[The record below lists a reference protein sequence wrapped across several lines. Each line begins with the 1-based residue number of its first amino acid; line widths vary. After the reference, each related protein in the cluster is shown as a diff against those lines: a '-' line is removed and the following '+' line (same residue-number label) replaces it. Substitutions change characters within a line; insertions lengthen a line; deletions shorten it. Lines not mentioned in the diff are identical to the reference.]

1 MKKTSIYAIGA
12 IIGMGLTLSLQTYA
26 GPSSAQESLPVREIK
41 TFAEVY
47 GQIKANYYENT
58 KDSELM
64 ENAMKGMVSGLDPHS
79 EYLNQEDFKGLME
92 QTTGKFDGLGIEIVK
107 DESFIKIVTPIEDT
121 PAFRAG
127 LKPNDYI
134 IKIDGVSTKGMSTME
149 ASKKMRGKP
158 GSYVTLTI
166 TRKDE
171 LTPFDVKLKRDTIN
185 IKTVKSQLV
194 EPGIGYIRVNSFKEQ
209 TLEDFVEHINQ
220 LSKANGKPLDGLVFD
235 LRNNGGGLLNS
246 AVGLTAVFVPENSV
260 VVSTKGRDNVR
271 QNILKASKNDYKNP
285 MDGAMFKDPLVNLP
299 AEIKKVPITLL
310 INGGSASASEIVT
323 GALQDYQRAVV
334 VGTQSFGKGSV
345 QTIIP
350 LSNNDGIKLTVA
362 LYYTPKDR
370 SIQARGIV
378 PDVIIK
384 TEDDDLFGFREAD
397 FNNHLSN
404 PKGEEEVKGSISKPL
419 GSENLDK
426 KAKEEKTQKI
436 REKILKESSYNY
448 MPDPKQDIQ
457 LKKAIEI
464 TKNNA
469 EWKRSLGKYKANE
482 KKIIQEEKKDKKN

>member
-1 MKKTSIYAIGA
+1 MKKTSIYAIGS
-12 IIGMGLTLSLQTYA
+12 IIGVGLTLSLQTYA
-26 GPSSAQESLPVREIK
+26 TPSSVNDLLPVKEIK

-58 KDSELM
+58 EDARLI

-79 EYLNQEDFKGLME
+79 EYLNQEDFNGLME
-92 QTTGKFDGLGIEIVK
+92 QTTGKFGGLGIEIVK

-134 IKIDGVSTKGMSTME
+134 IKIDSVSTKGMSTME

-158 GSYVTLTI
+158 GTYVTLTI
-166 TRKDE
+166 VRKDE
-171 LTPFDVKLKRDTIN
+171 LKPFDLKLKRDTIN

-209 TLEDFVEHINQ
+209 TLEDFVEHINA
-220 LSKANGKPLDGLVFD
+220 LTRENGKPLDGLVFD

-246 AVGLTAVFVPENSV
+246 AVGLTAVFIPENSV
-260 VVSTKGRDNVR
+260 VVSTKGRDNIKQTVLR
-271 QNILKASKNDYKNP
+271 ANKNDYRNP
-285 MDGAMFKDPLVNLP
+285 MDGSMFKDPLANLP
-299 AEIKKVPITLL
+299 AEIKKLPITLL
-310 INGGSASASEIVT
+310 VNGGSASASEIVT

-334 VGTQSFGKGSV
+334 VGTRSFGKGSV

-350 LSNNDGIKLTVA
+350 LGNNDGIKLTVA

-378 PDVIIK
+378 PDIIVK
-384 TEDDDLFGFREAD
+384 TEDDDFFGFREVD

-404 PKGEEEVKGSISKPL
+404 PKGEEVKGSLSKPL
-419 GSENLDK
+419 ENEKLDK
-426 KAKEEKTQKI
+426 KAKEEKTLKI
-436 REKILKESSYNY
+436 KEKILKESSYNY

-457 LKKAIEI
+457 LKKSIEI
-464 TKNNA
+464 TKNTA
-469 EWKRSLGKYKANE
+469 EWKKALGRYKINE
-482 KKIIQEEKKDKKN
+482 RKIVQEEKKDKKD